1 MYSSDRTIVR
11 RSILTLAVLIAG
23 ALPAAAAEPQAPVP
37 VPAVDS
43 EAVYAIFESACLSGG
58 ELPAGF
64 TAAAWSDFPTAVRL
78 LNTYGSPGTF
88 SRRSEP
94 ETWFARTRAGAH
106 MMTGIETK
114 CGVAVRSLDKAAVVE
129 RLVRH
134 AEAEQTSE
142 IGGGAMTLIIGKKG
156 VFDVTQAEDGWL
168 IVRTTEILIRADSV
182 PSRYRKRKGRKD

>member
-1 MYSSDRTIVR
+1 MPSCDRTIVR
-11 RSILTLAVLIAG
+11 RSIAALAILIVG
-23 ALPAAAAEPQAPVP
+23 AQPAAAAEPQAPVP
-37 VPAVDS
+37 VQAVDS
-43 EAVYAIFESACLSGG
+43 EAVFAMFESVCFSGG

-64 TAAAWSDFPTAVRL
+64 ETAVWTDFPAAVRL

-88 SRRSEP
+88 SRRPEP
-94 ETWFARTRAGAH
+94 ETWFARTQAGAH
-106 MMTGIETK
+106 MMPGIETK
-114 CGVAVRSLDKAAVVE
+114 CGIAVRSLDKAAVVE

-134 AEAEQTSE
+134 AEADTTSE

-182 PSRYRKRKGRKD
+182 PARYRKRKGKKD